1 MGMRVSQA
9 MFQGLIDEMILSVII
24 CCKDYPCVMFLS
36 KMIKKENAETS
47 ASETFGMYHGLLK

>member
-1 MGMRVSQA
+1 
-9 MFQGLIDEMILSVII
+9 MICVGHEGESGNVPRPDRWNDSFS
-24 CCKDYPCVMFLS
+24 DYPCVMFLS